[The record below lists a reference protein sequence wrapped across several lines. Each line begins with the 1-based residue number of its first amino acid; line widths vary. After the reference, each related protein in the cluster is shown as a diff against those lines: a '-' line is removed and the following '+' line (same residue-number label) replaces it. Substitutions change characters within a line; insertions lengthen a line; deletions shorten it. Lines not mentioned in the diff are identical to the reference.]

1 MVKAHKEWTVLEHG
15 PIEKLTENLWRV
27 EGACPGMSIRRAMT
41 IAKMKDGRLVLHDA
55 IALAEAAMKEVEAW
69 GTPAFL
75 VVGNGWHRLD
85 APAYKLRYPDLT
97 IFAPKG
103 SRAKVEEVIPVAG
116 TYEDFPGDDVVRL
129 ETLRGIKGMEG
140 VMTVRSPDGVTVIL
154 DDVVF
159 NMKSKPSD
167 AMGWL
172 ITSLF
177 GSAPGP
183 RVSRLFK
190 MLAIDDKKEL
200 KNDLD
205 RLAAT
210 PDLRRVIVSHGAV
223 ATGADAS
230 TALRAAAGR
239 L

>member
-1 MVKAHKEWTVLEHG
+1 MAKAHAEWTVLEHG
-15 PIEKLTENLWRV
+15 PIEKLTENLWWV
-27 EGACPGMSIRRAMT
+27 EGAVPGMSLRRAMT

-55 IALAEAAMKEVEAW
+55 IALNEPSMKEIEAW
-69 GTPAFL
+69 GVPAFL

-85 APAYKLRYPDLT
+85 APAYKRRYPELQ
-97 IFAPKG
+97 IIVPKG
-103 SRAKVEEVIPVAG
+103 SRAKVEEVLAVNG
-116 TYEDFPGDDVVRL
+116 TYEDFPSDDAVRL
-129 ETLRGIKGMEG
+129 ESLRGVKGMEG
-140 VMTVRSPDGVTVIL
+140 VMTVRSPDGVTVVL

-159 NMKSKPSD
+159 NMPKKPGD

-190 MLAIDDKKEL
+190 MLAIDDKRGL
-200 KNDLD
+200 RSDLD
-205 RLAAT
+205 RLAAM

-223 ATGADAS
+223 ATGAEAS
-230 TALRAAAGR
+230 TALRAAAGD